1 MNTKIKMMQI
11 SRISNCKLL
20 DLPKI
25 FSETGYITA
34 INNLEVVPFETKR
47 VYYLYDVPNRAD
59 RGAHA
64 HKELSQ
70 LVVAVSGSFDIELF
84 DGVDK
89 VKYTLKQ
96 PDQGLLIVP
105 GIWRDLNNFSGGGIC
120 LVLASHEYDENDYI
134 RDYDTFLQMKS

>member
-1 MNTKIKMMQI
+1 MMQTSKI
-11 SRISNCKLL
+11 SDCKLL

-25 FSETGYITA
+25 HAESGEITS
-34 INNLEVVPFETKR
+34 INNLKFIPFEIKR

-64 HKELSQ
+64 HKELYQ

-84 DGVDK
+84 DGADK
-89 VKYTLKQ
+89 IKYILNQ

-120 LVLASHEYDENDYI
+120 LVLASHEYDEADYI
-134 RDYDTFLQMKS
+134 RDYHEYLEFKK

>member
-1 MNTKIKMMQI
+1 MTLTSKI
-11 SRISNCKLL
+11 SDCKFL

-25 FSETGYITA
+25 RAESGDITA
-34 INNLEVVPFETKR
+34 INNLELIPFETKR

-64 HKELSQ
+64 HKELFQ
-70 LVVAVSGSFDIELF
+70 LVVAISGSFDIELF

-89 VKYTLKQ
+89 IKFTLNQ

-120 LVLASHEYDENDYI
+120 LVLASHEYDERDYL
-134 RDYDTFLQMKS
+134 RDYDDFLKYITF